1 MSFCRHIF
9 LNYSEYVLTNLKIYD
24 KIQNKMYACTSCYN
38 RSFRRQIIM
47 ENYRELKDYIL
58 PERVLKA
65 ENVCG
70 AENLIRY
77 QSDIASFLCKHPCV
91 VAPKG
96 YIILDFGKEYQGGV
110 KIIAQDMMGKK
121 NANIRVRFGESAME
135 CCSELGQKGSTND
148 HSVRDERLQLPWIGC
163 LEYGMTGY
171 RFIRVDNYDDVSISL
186 VQVLG
191 ISVHS
196 GKEYKGSFVCSDDT
210 INRVWEASAYTLY
223 LNNNKYITDG
233 IKRDRLVW
241 IGDMHPETISVLRL
255 FGDDPSVR
263 RSLDYI
269 RDETELPLWMNGIPS
284 YSMWWCKIQRDLYL
298 YTGDKEYLAKQL
310 PYIKKLCRLLTDCVK
325 PDGTIGIDYK
335 FIDWPSSTQPS
346 AQSLGIRSLLVVSL
360 RSCLE
365 ILHVFGDASCDES
378 VEKALKVL
386 SSHTLEKSDNKQAVS
401 LAVFAELL
409 SAKQAEAE
417 ILSKDPLSG
426 LSTFLCYY
434 VMQARAKAGAM
445 QGALDIIRKYYGAM
459 LDLGATTMWEDFDLE
474 WAKNAKPI
482 DALLGEGEYDVHG
495 DNGGYCYKGYRHSLC
510 HGWAAGTVS
519 FATEYILGIKVAEV
533 GCKKITVSPDLGD
546 LQWAEGTFPTP
557 YGNVW
562 VRAEKK
568 NGQTDVQ
575 YKAPEQVK
583 VSIINKEDK

>member
-1 MSFCRHIF
+1 
-9 LNYSEYVLTNLKIYD
+9 
-24 KIQNKMYACTSCYN
+24 
-38 RSFRRQIIM
+38 M
-47 ENYRELKDYIL
+47 EKYRELKDYVL

-65 ENVCG
+65 EKVCG
-70 AENLIRY
+70 AENLIQY
-77 QSDIASFLCKHPCV
+77 HTDIASFLCKHPCV
-91 VAPKG
+91 VAPEG

-110 KIIAQDMMGKK
+110 KIVAQDMMGKK
-121 NANIRVRFGESAME
+121 NAGIRVRFGESAME

-148 HSVRDERLQLPWIGC
+148 HSVRDERLQLPWVGC

-171 RFIRVDNYDDVSISL
+171 RFIRIDNCDDVSISL
-186 VQVLG
+186 AQVLG
-191 ISVHS
+191 VSVHS
-196 GKEYKGSFVCSDDT
+196 GKEYKGSFVCSDET
-210 INRVWEASAYTLY
+210 VNRVWEASAYTLY

-255 FGDDPSVR
+255 FGDDPSIR

-269 RDETELPLWMNGIPS
+269 RNETDLPLWMNGIPS
-284 YSMWWCKIQRDLYL
+284 YSMWWCKIQRDLYR
-298 YTGDKEYLAKQL
+298 YTGDREYLAKQL
-310 PYIKKLCRLLTDCVK
+310 PYIKQLCGLLTNCVK
-325 PDGTIGIDYK
+325 PDGTVDIDYK

-346 AQSLGIRSLLVVSL
+346 AQALGVRSLLVVSL

-365 ILHVFGDASCDES
+365 ILHVFGDDSCDEPI
-378 VEKALKVL
+378 ENALKVL
-386 SSHTLEKSDNKQAVS
+386 TEYTAEKSDNKQAVA
-401 LAVFAELL
+401 LAVFAGLL
-409 SAKQAEAE
+409 PAKQAEEE

-445 QGALDIIRKYYGAM
+445 RGALDIIRKYYGAM
-459 LDLGATTMWEDFDLE
+459 LELGATTMWEDFDIE
-474 WAKNAKPI
+474 WMKNAKPL

-533 GCKKITVSPDLGD
+533 GCKKITISPDLGD
-546 LQWAEGTFPTP
+546 LKWAEGNFPTP
-557 YGNVW
+557 YGNVF

-568 NGQTDVQ
+568 DGQTVVK
-575 YKAPEQVK
+575 YEAPEQIEIT
-583 VSIINKEDK
+583 IIKREDN